1 MVLHARVSAGR
12 GTPRERRGDEHA
24 PALGSVAVG
33 ARADGMS
40 IAPPRR
46 ADRAGASSMILIE
59 SDSISVSDAASGKY
73 RRRINHRDRDVDV
86 APACRGED
94 IEGAVAV
101 EPDRSQLRLPAPG
114 EQRAS
119 RQQNRR
125 GGARS
130 LARADGECKLRCVE
144 AGAPLGGHIVG
155 PGAGADG
162 ARARARLQH
171 AHRSRERARS
181 GRADRKLRALHAWL
195 PAGPRHTCGW
205 WVDVPGL
212 EEVGDEVDRG
222 VDRLAF
228 ALVPPARV
236 L

>member
-1 MVLHARVSAGR
+1 MSTRARAGL
-12 GTPRERRGDEHA
+12 A
-24 PALGSVAVG
+24 VAVG

-94 IEGAVAV
+94 VEGAVAV

-125 GGARS
+125 GGAF
-130 LARADGECKLRCVE
+130 AR
-144 AGAPLGGHIVG
+144 
-155 PGAGADG
+155 
-162 ARARARLQH
+162 
-171 AHRSRERARS
+171 
-181 GRADRKLRALHAWL
+181 
-195 PAGPRHTCGW
+195 TC
-205 WVDVPGL
+205 
-212 EEVGDEVDRG
+212 
-222 VDRLAF
+222 
-228 ALVPPARV
+228 
-236 L
+236 

>member
-1 MVLHARVSAGR
+1 MSTRARAG
-12 GTPRERRGDEHA
+12 
-24 PALGSVAVG
+24 LGGSG
-33 ARADGMS
+33 PARADGMS

-125 GGARS
+125 GGARLLVPMAS
-130 LARADGECKLRCVE
+130 ASCVAWRPARLS
-144 AGAPLGGHIVG
+144 AGTELGQARERTARV
-155 PGAGADG
+155 
-162 ARARARLQH
+162 RARAC
-171 AHRSRERARS
+171 APAACAPVSRARAQRQGRPKAARAACVAA
-181 GRADRKLRALHAWL
+181 GRAEAYLR
-195 PAGPRHTCGW
+195 
-205 WVDVPGL
+205 V
-212 EEVGDEVDRG
+212 VG
-222 VDRLAF
+222 
-228 ALVPPARV
+228 
-236 L
+236 

>member
-94 IEGAVAV
+94 VEGAVAV

-119 RQQNRR
+119 RKQNRR
-125 GGARS
+125 GGARLLVPMAS
-130 LARADGECKLRCVE
+130 ASCV
-144 AGAPLGGHIVG
+144 AWRP
-155 PGAGADG
+155 
-162 ARARARLQH
+162 ARL
-171 AHRSRERARS
+171 S
-181 GRADRKLRALHAWL
+181 
-195 PAGPRHTCGW
+195 AGT
-205 WVDVPGL
+205 
-212 EEVGDEVDRG
+212 
-222 VDRLAF
+222 
-228 ALVPPARV
+228 
-236 L
+236 